1 MSLSRFYAILT
12 LHLNLL
18 TKTYTMRS
26 SRRNFLKLSGAGLLA
41 SQAPVVFAGNNSG
54 YKKLHRTTI
63 PFELG
68 IASYTFREFSLEET
82 IKMTQRLEIPNLCLK
97 SMHMPLELTPEEVK
111 AEAAKVTAAGINLY
125 GGGVIYM
132 TTIED
137 VDHAFAYAK
146 NAGMKII
153 VGVPEHE
160 LLEYCNK
167 KVKNTGINLAIHNHG
182 PGDDKYPSPESAYKL
197 IKDMDPGMGLCVD
210 IGHTVR
216 IGEDPI
222 RDTARFMDRVHDIHI
237 KDEDKA
243 EASGQTCEIGR
254 GVIDIPGFLEMLL
267 KENYSKVLSFEY
279 EKDGKDPLPGLAESI
294 GYVKGILKVIS

>member
-1 MSLSRFYAILT
+1 
-12 LHLNLL
+12 
-18 TKTYTMRS
+18 MRS

-41 SQAPVVFAGNNSG
+41 TQAPSVFAGNIAG
-54 YKKLHRTTI
+54 YKKLQNTAI
-63 PFELG
+63 PFQLG

-97 SMHMPLELTPEEVK
+97 SMHLPLELTPEEIK
-111 AEAAKVTAAGINLY
+111 AEAAKVRAGGINLY

-132 TTIED
+132 NTLKD
-137 VDHAFAYAK
+137 VDHAFAYAA

-153 VGVPEHE
+153 VGVPEHNM
-160 LLEYCNK
+160 LEYCNK
-167 KVKNTGINLAIHNHG
+167 KVKKTGINLAIHNHG
-182 PGDDKYPSPESAYKL
+182 PGDDKYPTPESAYKL

-222 RDTARFMDRVHDIHI
+222 RDTTRFMDRVHDIHI

-243 EASGQTCEIGR
+243 EASGKTCEIGR
-254 GVIDIPGFLEMLL
+254 GIINIPGFLEMLL
-267 KENYSKVLSFEY
+267 KENYSKVISFEF
-279 EKDGKDPLPGLAESI
+279 EKDDKDPLAGLAESI
-294 GYVKGILKVIS
+294 GYVRGVLKVIA